1 MQVEIGRTSR
11 LGNREI
17 NQDRLGAFV
26 GEQGALLVLGD
37 GLGGRPGG
45 DLAAQALVDTIETE
59 LGLHPLP
66 AEDPPRFLRELL
78 RRAHRAV
85 LLSGQEQDPPLAP
98 GTTAVLCLIQEGK
111 AWWAHVGDSRFYLFR
126 DGLPIYRTQDHSYVE
141 QLYQEGRISLSK
153 RQGHP
158 MRNFVTQCI
167 GLNPGEPQVSIS
179 NSVPI
184 QEGDVLL
191 LCSDGFW
198 EPLDDALIGSSLESG
213 SLRDT
218 VDQLAERAE
227 QSSYPHSDN
236 TSAVAARVISLQ
248 QLHKKPRQQARQHR
262 NINSLDDAIEE
273 IERAIKTYEDEM
285 K

>member
-11 LGNREI
+11 LGNREV

-26 GEQGALLVLGD
+26 SEQGALLVLGD

-45 DLAAQALVDTIETE
+45 DVAAQALVDTIETE
-59 LGLHPLP
+59 LELHPLP

-98 GTTAVLCLIQEGK
+98 GTTAVLSLVQNGQ
-111 AWWAHVGDSRFYLFR
+111 AWWAHVGDSRVYLFR

-141 QLYQEGRISLSK
+141 QLYQAGQISLSG

-167 GLNPGEPQVSIS
+167 GLNPGEPQVTIS
-179 NSVPI
+179 NSI
-184 QEGDVLL
+184 ALQEGDILL

-198 EPLDDALIGSSLESG
+198 EPLDDALIGSSLEAG
-213 SLRDT
+213 SLRESIDK
-218 VDQLAERAE
+218 LAERAE
-227 QSSYPHSDN
+227 QVSYPHSDN
-236 TSAVAARVISLQ
+236 TSAVAARIISLQ
-248 QLHKKPRQQARQHR
+248 QPQPKPRQTSQRR
-262 NINSLDDAIEE
+262 SDVNTLDGAIEE

>member
-17 NQDRLGAFV
+17 NQDRVGAFV
-26 GEQGALLVLGD
+26 TEQGALLVLGD

-45 DLAAQALVDTIETE
+45 DIAAQALVDTIETE
-59 LGLHPLP
+59 LELHPLP

-85 LLSGQEQDPPLAP
+85 LLSGQEQNPPVTP
-98 GTTAVLCLIQEGK
+98 GTTAVLGLVQDGK

-126 DGLPIYRTQDHSYVE
+126 DGLPMYRTQDHSYVE
-141 QLYQEGRISLSK
+141 QLYQAGRISLSK

-167 GLNPGEPQVSIS
+167 GLNPGEPEVAIS

-198 EPLDDALIGSSLESG
+198 EPLDDALIGSSLDSG
-213 SLRDT
+213 SLRQSLDR
-218 VDQLAERAE
+218 LAEQAE

-236 TSAVAARVISLQ
+236 TSAVAARIISLQ
-248 QLHKKPRQQARQHR
+248 ELQKKPAQTTTRKRD
-262 NINSLDDAIEE
+262 INNLDDAIEE
-273 IERAIKTYEDEM
+273 IERAIRTYEDEM

>member
-26 GEQGALLVLGD
+26 SEQGALLVLGD

-45 DLAAQALVDTIETE
+45 DVAAQALVDTIEAE
-59 LGLHPLP
+59 LALHPLP

-85 LLSGQEQDPPLAP
+85 LLSGQEQAPPLAP
-98 GTTAVLCLIQEGK
+98 GTTAVLSLIQNGQ
-111 AWWAHVGDSRFYLFR
+111 AWWAHVGDSRVYLFR
-126 DGLPIYRTQDHSYVE
+126 DGLPIYRTRDHSYVE
-141 QLYQEGRISLSK
+141 QLYQAGRIPLSK

-167 GLNPGEPQVSIS
+167 GLNPDEPQVTIS
-179 NSVPI
+179 NSI
-184 QEGDVLL
+184 ALQEGDVLL

-198 EPLDDALIGSSLESG
+198 EPLDDALIGSGLASSD
-213 SLRDT
+213 LRDSIEK
-218 VDQLAERAE
+218 LAERAE
-227 QSSYPHSDN
+227 RASYPYSDN
-236 TSAVAARVISLQ
+236 TSVVAARILSLQ
-248 QLHKKPRQQARQHR
+248 QPQPRPRQTSQRQS
-262 NINSLDDAIEE
+262 NVNTLDGAIEE

>member
-1 MQVEIGRTSR
+1 MQMEIGRTSR
-11 LGNREI
+11 LGNREV

-26 GEQGALLVLGD
+26 SEQGALLVLGD

-45 DLAAQALVDTIETE
+45 DVAAQALIDTIETE

-85 LLSGQEQDPPLAP
+85 LLSGQEQEPPLAP
-98 GTTAVLCLIQEGK
+98 GTTAVLGLVQNGQ
-111 AWWAHVGDSRFYLFR
+111 AWWAHVGDSRVYLFR

-141 QLYQEGRISLSK
+141 QLYQAGRISLSK

-167 GLNPGEPQVSIS
+167 GLNPGEPQVTIS
-179 NSVPI
+179 NSI
-184 QEGDVLL
+184 ALQEGDVLL

-198 EPLDDALIGSSLESG
+198 EPLDDALIGSSLASG
-213 SLRDT
+213 SLRDNI
-218 VDQLAERAE
+218 DKLAERAE
-227 QSSYPHSDN
+227 QASYPQSDN
-236 TSAVAARVISLQ
+236 TSAVAARIISLQ
-248 QLHKKPRQQARQHR
+248 QPQPNPRQTSQRR
-262 NINSLDDAIEE
+262 SDVNTLDGAIEE
-273 IERAIKTYEDEM
+273 IERAIKAYEDEM